1 MIKEHAANTYR
12 EIRIK
17 KHIKQ
22 LINKNTML
30 SSRFCDACDQ
40 LFKISNSFFS
50 VYAQQWDCWIIRQF
64 YFQFFK
70 ESPHCSP

>member
-1 MIKEHAANTYR
+1 MTKEHADNTYR
-12 EIRIK
+12 KIRIK

-40 LFKISNSFFS
+40 LFKISNSFVINCIS
-50 VYAQQWDCWIIRQF
+50 
-64 YFQFFK
+64 FFIYRGL
-70 ESPHCSP
+70 